1 MDECRMT
8 HQQLATKRKT
18 SVNTCLAAVATARGD
33 SDVELSTVDAEVYQ
47 LLLSTLC
54 RRRRRRKTTMQR
66 LSEQLESRSIQN
78 GAADRLERTRP
89 VNEKDGDGGRRPTG
103 NSADAARRIP
113 GRPMP
118 PQVATGPETFA
129 DRTGP
134 LSKTAT
140 AEMPRRG

>member
-1 MDECRMT
+1 MT
-8 HQQLATKRKT
+8 HQLSATERNT

-33 SDVELSTVDAEVYQ
+33 SDVELSTVAAEVCQ

-54 RRRRRRKTTMQR
+54 RRRRRRKTTMRR
-66 LSEQLESRSIQN
+66 LSEHRENRSIQN

-89 VNEKDGDGGRRPTG
+89 VNEKDGDAGRRLGKLRPTG

-118 PQVATGPETFA
+118 PLVAIGPETFA
-129 DRTGP
+129 AGTGP

-140 AEMPRRG
+140 AEIPRRG